1 MKKFTAIVVSLLMA
15 GAVFAQ
21 SDWGENL
28 GMERSILF
36 ICSRK

>member
-15 GAVFAQ
+15 GAVFQ